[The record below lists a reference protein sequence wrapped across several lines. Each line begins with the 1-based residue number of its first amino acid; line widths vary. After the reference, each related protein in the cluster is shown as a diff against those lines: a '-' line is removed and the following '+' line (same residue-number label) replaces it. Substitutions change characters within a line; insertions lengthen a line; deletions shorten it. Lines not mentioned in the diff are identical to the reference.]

1 MPSPHKESE
10 ALISEQLVWLPLY
23 DTIKGTIERFH
34 IGDTRLR
41 ELGAEGQI
49 ETRKFGKRVL
59 INQHS
64 VLAYLQSLPTRA
76 APQPIERAERGRFR
90 HRRS

>member
-1 MPSPHKESE
+1 MPIPESK
-10 ALISEQLVWLPLY
+10 ALISDQPLPLY

-41 ELGAEGQI
+41 ELGAEGRI

-59 INQHS
+59 INQPS

-76 APQPIERAERGRFR
+76 EPRSLDRAERGRFR
-90 HRRS
+90 RRARRA